1 MLRALLPI
9 SLIFPLLLCA
19 QPAVVETQIEKV
31 TVFLS
36 GAQVHRKGQINL
48 TAGKQTYLFK
58 GISPKLLPQSI
69 QVKLGDD
76 NTTLLS
82 VTHQL
87 NHTEEQTKRKEIE
100 TLESK
105 QKNLIENLNKEK
117 ALLAVY
123 AQEEVMLSKN
133 QDIKGQESGVK
144 TTDLKEALDFHR
156 QRLTELK
163 MKTLGGNEKI
173 QTLNTDLQKVNKQL
187 VELNQKKDLS
197 LSEILITVL
206 SPKSQQ
212 IAVDLSYL
220 VSEAK
225 WFPTYDVRVKDI
237 ASPLSLAYKAN
248 VSQNSGE
255 DWKEVRLAL
264 SSGNPQLGGEKPQ
277 LQTWLLGFT
286 PRQTYPVDR
295 MGSRNI
301 NDPTYKS
308 VSDSVSIKSLQ
319 RVAATTPGVYRNELD
334 EGYQLNLLGTRD
346 ASTGYL
352 VDGAKVRGEPNTPMS
367 ALLKVDQNLLDEYS
381 MTTFLF
387 DIAEAYTIP
396 SDGKNYM
403 AEVKSYEIPAYYEYY
418 CAPKLDKD
426 AFLTAN
432 ISKWN
437 QYQFIE
443 GETNLFFEGTY
454 IGKGFLSLAN
464 VKDTLAL
471 SLGRDKSVIVG
482 RELLKDFSQKQ
493 LIGNFRTQT
502 LAYEISVRNTK
513 KFPINLTLED
523 QVPVSSFKEITVER
537 IENKE
542 ALVNE
547 ETGKLTWKMSVEGG
561 KEKRVGFKYAVKS
574 PKYSGVNVK

>member
-1 MLRALLPI
+1 MFRALWVIAILLP
-9 SLIFPLLLCA
+9 LTLFA
-19 QPAVVETQIEKV
+19 QPVVVETQIEKV

-36 GAQVHRKGQINL
+36 GAQVHRKGQISL

-58 GISPKLLPQSI
+58 NISPKLLPQSI
-69 QVKLGDD
+69 QVKLGND
-76 NTTLLS
+76 NTSLLS

-100 TLESK
+100 TLENK
-105 QKNLIENLNKEK
+105 QKNLTENLNKEK

-133 QDIKGQESGVK
+133 QDIKGQENGVK

-163 MKTLGGNEKI
+163 MKTLEGNEKI
-173 QTLNTDLQKVNKQL
+173 QNLNTELQKVNKQL
-187 VELNQKKDLS
+187 VELNQQKDLS

-212 IAVDLSYL
+212 MSVDLSYL

-255 DWKEVRLAL
+255 DWKEVQLAL
-264 SSGNPQLGGEKPQ
+264 SSGNPQLGGEKPKM
-277 LQTWLLGFT
+277 QTWYLGFT
-286 PRQTYPVDR
+286 PQQIYSERR

-301 NDPTYKS
+301 NDETYTVMGDSIS
-308 VSDSVSIKSLQ
+308 VKRLQ
-319 RVAATTPGVYRNELD
+319 SVAATTPGVYRNES
-334 EGYQLNLLGTRD
+334 ESELNFRGTRD
-346 ASTGYL
+346 GSTVYL
-352 VDGAKVRGEPNTPMS
+352 IDGQKVRGVPDVPSSVLSKFDE
-367 ALLKVDQNLLDEYS
+367 NLLDEYS

-403 AEVKSYEIPAYYEYY
+403 AEVKAYEIPAYYEYY

-432 ISKWN
+432 ISKWS

-443 GETNLFFEGTY
+443 GETNLFFEGTFV
-454 IGKGFLSLAN
+454 GKGFLSLVN
-464 VKDTLAL
+464 VKDTLAI
-471 SLGRDKSVIVG
+471 SLGRDKSVIVS
-482 RELLKDFSQKQ
+482 RQLLKDYSQNQ
-493 LIGNFRTQT
+493 FIGNFRTQT

-513 KFPINLTLED
+513 KFSINLTLED
-523 QVPVSSFKEITVER
+523 QYPVSTHKDITVEK

-542 ALVNE
+542 AKVGE
-547 ETGKLTWKMSVEGG
+547 ETGKLTWKMNVEGG